1 MVEERLIKMG
11 ERDDSLPPEYR
22 PTEEDRKV
30 PDVLMFQRRESV
42 QISLPVLIVQ
52 ICFFKENGRREE
64 KGRST
69 KGGKNALRQSRR
81 RTLKATG

>member
-30 PDVLMFQRRESV
+30 ADHLMFQRWESV
-42 QISLPVLIVQ
+42 QISLPVLI
-52 ICFFKENGRREE
+52 CLMFKFGF
-64 KGRST
+64 
-69 KGGKNALRQSRR
+69 
-81 RTLKATG
+81 

>member
-30 PDVLMFQRRESV
+30 ANVLMFQPWESV
-42 QISLPVLIVQ
+42 QISLPVLI
-52 ICFFKENGRREE
+52 FLMFKFGF
-64 KGRST
+64 
-69 KGGKNALRQSRR
+69 
-81 RTLKATG
+81 

>member
-30 PDVLMFQRRESV
+30 ADTLMFQRCESV
-42 QISLPVLIVQ
+42 QISLPVLI
-52 ICFFKENGRREE
+52 CLMFKFVF
-64 KGRST
+64 
-69 KGGKNALRQSRR
+69 
-81 RTLKATG
+81 